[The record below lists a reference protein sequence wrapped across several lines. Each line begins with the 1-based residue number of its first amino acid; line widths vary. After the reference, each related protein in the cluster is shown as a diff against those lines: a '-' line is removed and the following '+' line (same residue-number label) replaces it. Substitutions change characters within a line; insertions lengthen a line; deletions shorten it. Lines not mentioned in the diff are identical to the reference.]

1 MVNGACILSFPYGV
15 FYDADR
21 KIIKTISPGGQSVV
35 RQYPE
40 LVLERSEY
48 PDNARYVRFH
58 SYSKVDG
65 KPIEYSCIGNK
76 IVEGYETHFARLENN
91 FGNITSY
98 SVFKEIH

>member
-1 MVNGACILSFPYGV
+1 M
-15 FYDADR
+15 
-21 KIIKTISPGGQSVV
+21 V

-58 SYSKVDG
+58 SYSKVDE

-76 IVEGYETHFARLENN
+76 IVEGYEARFAGLENN
-91 FGNITSY
+91 FGSMTSY